1 MIAVFPLCAAESP
14 VPVSALR
21 FNSEGTAIMTNFK
34 TKLVLSA
41 IGIALLA
48 TPALAQKAHHQ
59 VARHHAASSETAHHA
74 TGSEAIIPSSGEYG
88 GSFGE

>member
-1 MIAVFPLCAAESP
+1 MKSIQ
-14 VPVSALR
+14 
-21 FNSEGTAIMTNFK
+21 

-59 VARHHAASSETAHHA
+59 AAHHHAASSEAAHRA

-88 GSFGE
+88 GAFGE